1 MADESKD
8 LPSGEILSHQK
19 QSPALKNLFRELLL
33 ECVASHKLLTAQ
45 SILKFVS
52 IVEYIEWTEYKLYQF
67 LVHIDLNNYFGRN
80 SKVFNDTIDHI
91 IVKRCNPNIKFNPN
105 LATELITDQINKAI
119 GTNKKLWPE
128 YHNNKGNL
136 LPEEDKIIRDFYQF
150 HLNFYHTLFTSASK
164 HLNQSQ
170 YRLLDYR
177 PIKGVSHLNPGAKL
191 VIYNLYLE
199 QYLEEHEEPE
209 VSFVSNINI

>member
-19 QSPALKNLFRELLL
+19 QSLDLKNLFRELLL
-33 ECVASHKLLTAQ
+33 ECVASHKLLTTQ
-45 SILKFVS
+45 PILKFLS
-52 IVEYIEWTEYKLYQF
+52 IVECMEWTKYKLYQF

-80 SKVFNDTIDHI
+80 SKVFNDTIDCI
-91 IVKRCNPNIKFNPN
+91 IVKKCNPNINFDPS
-105 LATELITDQINKAI
+105 LVTDLINEAI

-136 LPEEDKIIRDFYQF
+136 LPEEDKTIRDFYQF
-150 HLNFYHTLFTSASK
+150 HLNFYHTLFTSASE

-170 YRLLDYR
+170 YKLLDYR

-199 QYLEEHEEPE
+199 QYLEEHEEPD